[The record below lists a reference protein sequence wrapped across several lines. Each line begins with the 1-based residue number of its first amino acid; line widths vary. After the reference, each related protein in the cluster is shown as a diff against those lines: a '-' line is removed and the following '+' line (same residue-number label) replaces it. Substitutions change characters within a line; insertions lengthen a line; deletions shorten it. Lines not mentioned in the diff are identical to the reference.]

1 MIVGVCRV
9 ELYLPGNGSLK
20 EKRSQLKPL
29 IARLRKEF
37 NLAAAEVDLNDTWQ
51 SSVIGLVTVSN
62 DVGRVQS
69 LLEKTIQ
76 WIEINRP
83 DIQVVDWEIE
93 VI

>member
-20 EKRSQLKPL
+20 EKRRQLKPL
-29 IARLRKEF
+29 ISRLRKEF
-37 NLAAAEVDLNDTWQ
+37 NLSVAEVDLNDTWQ

-69 LLEKTIQ
+69 LLEKTVQ
-76 WIEINRP
+76 WIEFNRP
-83 DIQVVDWEIE
+83 DLQVVDWEIE
-93 VI
+93 VL